1 MKKDSF
7 LEPKL
12 IGEHTKENAGK
23 GVRKKAKLNAEDHP
37 PKSLRKNLQRGEK
50 SEPGK

>member
-7 LEPKL
+7 LEPKI

-23 GVRKKAKLNAEDHP
+23 GVRQKAKLNAEDQP
-37 PKSLRKNLQRGEK
+37 PKSLRKNQTRGEK
-50 SEPGK
+50 SESGK